1 MQNYYAYSK
10 DVRFFTKVMIK
21 KIIKPTT
28 AQLFKDLK
36 PGDTITIQTSLLNM
50 DMMKGA
56 PVCKVFNNQNGSI
69 IEKSAKQIYNIL
81 DCFDYYTII

>member
-1 MQNYYAYSK
+1 MKDYYTYSK
-10 DVRFFTKVMIK
+10 DVTFYAKVVIE

-28 AQLFKDLK
+28 AELFKNLK

-50 DMMKGA
+50 NKMKGA

-69 IEKSAKQIYNIL
+69 IEKSAKQIYNCL
-81 DCFDYYTII
+81 DCFEYYVKI